1 MMTFK
6 KLLLESTISTVEDI
20 SKDDIVLSEM
30 GLDVFKTRLNDI
42 NKKATRW
49 GLPEVKFEIIRE
61 ENKEIPNEIDP
72 SIKQYKKIF
81 TIKVI
86 GKSPQIEG
94 YEFIAKIEH
103 TDSGNLINIAPDSS
117 IKDLPVEYRSAD
129 SKCDICKSKRER
141 FNTFIIRDVKNN
153 TLLTVGSTCLK
164 RFLPIDSVNKLI
176 NYAEMLE
183 RLRNI
188 GDGIESEEGDGEK
201 GFGGQRNYF
210 GMYNLIFSLALA
222 YLVKGKYISAKKS
235 KEIADTTGDYVES
248 TADLAKYIMFYR
260 QPPGEPRPK
269 EIVRADE
276 LKSEADT
283 LTKEV
288 MSWMKTHDFKA
299 DAERKPEMANYFN
312 NLDVLSKSSVVK
324 LKNIGYL
331 GGLLVSYIIE
341 KELIKKKE
349 AQASKKPSEFVGKV
363 GEKISFVGTLL
374 FQRTFDTQYGVT
386 TLYSFE
392 DTEGNRFT
400 WFSSNDLGI
409 TDKTQ
414 YKIVKATVKAHQV
427 SKYGGHNETVVTRV
441 KLEDM
446 QGNKINE
453 ELFENNIKYSDF
465 YE

>member
-30 GLDVFKTRLNDI
+30 GLDVFKIRLDAI
-42 NKKATRW
+42 NKKAVKW
-49 GLPEVKFEIIRE
+49 GLPEVKFEIIKE
-61 ENKEIPNEIDP
+61 ENKEIPNKIDP
-72 SIKQYKKIF
+72 TIKRYKKLF

-103 TDSGNLINIAPDSS
+103 TDAGNIINIAPDSS
-117 IKDLPVEYRSAD
+117 IKELPAEYRSAD
-129 SKCDICKSKRER
+129 SKCDICKSNRER

-153 TLLTVGSTCLK
+153 SLLTVGSTCLK

-183 RLRNI
+183 QLRNI
-188 GDGIESEEGDGEK
+188 GDDIEPDDGEGES

-210 GMYNLIFSLALA
+210 DMYNLMFLLAQA
-222 YLVKGKYISAKKS
+222 YLVKGKYISAKKAR
-235 KEIADTTGDYVES
+235 EIADTTGEYIES
-248 TADLAKYIMFYR
+248 TADLAKFIMSYR
-260 QPPGEPRPK
+260 QPPGQPTPK
-269 EIVRADE
+269 EILRAE
-276 LKSEADT
+276 EVKSEAAT

-288 MSWMKTHDFKA
+288 LDWMKTHDFKA
-299 DAERKPEMANYFN
+299 DAEKKPEMANYFN

-324 LKNIGYL
+324 LKNLGYL
-331 GGLLVSYIIE
+331 GGILVSYLIE
-341 KELIKKKE
+341 RELIKKKE

-363 GEKISFVGTLL
+363 GEKISFTATLL

-414 YKIVKATVKAHQV
+414 YKITKATVKAHQV
-427 SKYGGHNETVVTRV
+427 SKYGGHNETVITRV

-446 QGNKINE
+446 SGNKINE
-453 ELFENNIKYSDF
+453 ELSENTVKYSDF